1 MAKQKTMARRALFAA
16 AISLAT
22 GAALAQ
28 SYPSKPVRFLS
39 PGSPGTTS
47 DIIPRLLGDVMGKR
61 MGTTFATENR
71 PGGNGLLSAN
81 AMLAVPAD
89 GHTILL
95 TTMGTLAMNPHVL
108 ASMPFDVATAV
119 TPIALAA
126 TMPLVHL
133 VNPEKIKVS
142 NLKEFIAWGKANSN
156 FTFASA
162 GDASSGAIAMRVL
175 NQRNDLTGTHVAFRG
190 FGPGIEAV
198 AKGEIDTMLP
208 DVGSALG
215 ILSSGKLRA
224 IGVTTRTRTPV
235 LPDVPTYREQGF
247 DFDIELWF
255 GIFVKA
261 GTPPEILKRLTDEV
275 KYALSLPDIQA
286 RWKTMG
292 LAPGDSFGPDF
303 VKYYQDDLAKWAK
316 VLPPLGL
323 KEKQ

>member
-1 MAKQKTMARRALFAA
+1 MDLC
-16 AISLAT
+16 SN
-22 GAALAQ
+22 
-28 SYPSKPVRFLS
+28 
-39 PGSPGTTS
+39 
-47 DIIPRLLGDVMGKR
+47 GDQH
-61 MGTTFATENR
+61 A
-71 PGGNGLLSAN
+71 
-81 AMLAVPAD
+81 
-89 GHTILL
+89 
-95 TTMGTLAMNPHVL
+95 
-108 ASMPFDVATAV
+108 
-119 TPIALAA
+119 
-126 TMPLVHL
+126 
-133 VNPEKIKVS
+133 
-142 NLKEFIAWGKANSN
+142 
-156 FTFASA
+156 
-162 GDASSGAIAMRVL
+162 AMRVL

-286 RWKTMG
+286 RWGPKARKIPPS
-292 LAPGDSFGPDF
+292 LNIDSCGIHAISP
-303 VKYYQDDLAKWAK
+303 
-316 VLPPLGL
+316 
-323 KEKQ
+323 

>member
-1 MAKQKTMARRALFAA
+1 MSLWKHLARRTLIVAAVLAA
-16 AISLAT
+16 AT
-22 GAALAQ
+22 AAQAQ
-28 SYPSKPVRFLS
+28 NYPSKSIRFLS

-47 DIIPRLLGDVMGKR
+47 DIIPRLLGEVMGKR
-61 MGTTFATENR
+61 MGVTFAVENR

-81 AMLAVPAD
+81 AMLAAPAD
-89 GHTILL
+89 GHAILL

-108 ASMPFDVATAV
+108 DSMPFDVATAV
-119 TPIALAA
+119 TPVALAA

-133 VNPEKIKVS
+133 VNPEKLKVTD
-142 NLKEFIAWGKANSN
+142 LKSFVGWAKANPN

-175 NQRNDLTGTHVAFRG
+175 NQRQGLTGTHVAFRG

-261 GTPPEILKRLTDEV
+261 GTPPDVLKRLTDEV
-275 KYALSLPDIQA
+275 QYALSQPEIQT

-292 LAPGDSFGPDF
+292 LAPGDVFGADF

-323 KEKQ
+323 KGAQ